1 LARRLNFAAARDDS
15 ANGLRSTHSS
25 LSPLRLL
32 TVMRGRRDLARFSH
46 STMKSRA
53 GPLLAAE
60 KLDADHGPGSSIKA
74 VEAVMNQHA
83 VVNKFSHNK
92 PGDTEFTGGGLR
104 DFFLYRDL
112 GIADATGG
120 QVICHL
126 VKANPEMPP
135 EDGTGWHRHD
145 CDFQIVIMTKGWA
158 RFMYEDKPTL
168 VQAGDVV
175 HQRPGIV
182 HYLYD
187 YSPDMEYLEIV
198 SPADFKTVDMP
209 PATDK
214 VPPVTPWK

>member
-1 LARRLNFAAARDDS
+1 M
-15 ANGLRSTHSS
+15 G
-25 LSPLRLL
+25 
-32 TVMRGRRDLARFSH
+32 LARFSH
-46 STMKSRA
+46 STMKRERDDATLPKFWTPRDACDRTSKRVEA
-53 GPLLAAE
+53 DMNQLAAV
-60 KLDADHGPGSSIKA
+60 KT
-74 VEAVMNQHA
+74 
-83 VVNKFSHNK
+83 FSHVK
-92 PGDTEFTGGGLR
+92 PEDTDYTGGGLR

-112 GIADATGG
+112 GIAKATGG

-126 VKANPEMPP
+126 VKANPDLPP
-135 EDGTGWHRHD
+135 VDGTGWHRHD
-145 CDFQIVIMTKGWA
+145 CEFQIVIMMKGWA

-168 VQAGDVV
+168 VKAGDVV

-209 PATDK
+209 PAVEN

>member
-1 LARRLNFAAARDDS
+1 
-15 ANGLRSTHSS
+15 
-25 LSPLRLL
+25 
-32 TVMRGRRDLARFSH
+32 MRLARFSH
-46 STMKSRA
+46 GSMQRERDDATL
-53 GPLLAAE
+53 P
-60 KLDADHGPGSSIKA
+60 KLWTLRDERGSHLTGK
-74 VEAVMNQHA
+74 VEAVMNQLAA
-83 VVNKFSHNK
+83 VKKFSHVK
-92 PGDTEFTGGGLR
+92 PGDTDYTGGGLR

-126 VKANPEMPP
+126 VKANPECPP
-135 EDGTGWHRHD
+135 VDGTGWHRHD
-145 CDFQIVIMTKGWA
+145 CEFQIVIMMKGWA

-168 VQAGDVV
+168 VKAGDVV

-198 SPADFKTVDMP
+198 SPADFKTVEMP
-209 PATDK
+209 PATDT

>member
-1 LARRLNFAAARDDS
+1 MNQLAAVK
-15 ANGLRSTHSS
+15 T
-25 LSPLRLL
+25 
-32 TVMRGRRDLARFSH
+32 FSH
-46 STMKSRA
+46 
-53 GPLLAAE
+53 
-60 KLDADHGPGSSIKA
+60 
-74 VEAVMNQHA
+74 V
-83 VVNKFSHNK
+83 K
-92 PGDTEFTGGGLR
+92 PEDTDYTGGGLR

-112 GIADATGG
+112 GIAKATGG

-126 VKANPEMPP
+126 VKANPDMPP

-145 CDFQIVIMTKGWA
+145 CEFQIVIMMKGWA

-168 VQAGDVV
+168 VKAGDVV

-182 HYLYD
+182 HYLFD

-209 PATDK
+209 PASDK